1 MPSVLIKWNV
11 GAFFTT
17 VGCTLVPSSLLTV
30 SHSDTT
36 GKQKDRL
43 PLQRYGGGSQVSEL
57 SSFFLVLALYLNDL
71 FSPGNVHGNLLSVG
85 CSSCYRISLSST
97 VSAMNKIID
106 FTLLFILLT
115 GK

>member
-1 MPSVLIKWNV
+1 ML
-11 GAFFTT
+11 FFTT

-57 SSFFLVLALYLNDL
+57 SSF
-71 FSPGNVHGNLLSVG
+71 SPCLKVHG
-85 CSSCYRISLSST
+85 
-97 VSAMNKIID
+97 
-106 FTLLFILLT
+106 FFLF
-115 GK
+115 